1 MTSFSSWAYL
11 ANIYRQHLEFSYLQ
25 QCSLLHVCESWQLV
39 ASSAIL
45 LQMAPLGV
53 LSLILAISQK
63 AGAAHDI
70 ENSQTIHGKGMITI
84 VIDIKSHQIQSLLF
98 SL

>member
-45 LQMAPLGV
+45 LQMAPLGA
-53 LSLILAISQK
+53 LSLIAISQK
-63 AGAAHDI
+63 AEAAHDI
-70 ENSQTIHGKGMITI
+70 EKSQIIYGKVMVTII
-84 VIDIKSHQIQSLLF
+84 IDIKSHQIQSLL
-98 SL
+98 LYL